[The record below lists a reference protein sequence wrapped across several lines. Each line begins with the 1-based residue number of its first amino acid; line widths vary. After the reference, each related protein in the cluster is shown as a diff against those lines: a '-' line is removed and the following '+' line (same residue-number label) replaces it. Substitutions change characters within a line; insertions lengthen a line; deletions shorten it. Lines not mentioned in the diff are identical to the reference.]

1 MKSEQ
6 KMLFLYF
13 FFNTNFRAAIELFMR
28 IMLSN
33 PTVIVMSQY
42 PSNISSI
49 IQLFVCTCTCNE
61 EVDALEPSF
70 RVVEM
75 LLQRCTVQQA
85 IAKGRKDGAAKRRP
99 PRTKF
104 LDNNA
109 SRESK
114 RDPNIWHRAE
124 KLNYQ

>member
-1 MKSEQ
+1 M
-6 KMLFLYF
+6 
-13 FFNTNFRAAIELFMR
+13 
-28 IMLSN
+28 
-33 PTVIVMSQY
+33 
-42 PSNISSI
+42 
-49 IQLFVCTCTCNE
+49 
-61 EVDALEPSF
+61 
-70 RVVEM
+70 VEM

-124 KLNYQ
+124 KLNYQYNFKKNILDMYYIAFDMCQY

>member
-1 MKSEQ
+1 
-6 KMLFLYF
+6 
-13 FFNTNFRAAIELFMR
+13 MR
-28 IMLSN
+28 IH
-33 PTVIVMSQY
+33 VIQLYNNCNVAIFNLKVSKA
-42 PSNISSI
+42 ISI
-49 IQLFVCTCTCNE
+49 VIQLFVRTCNK

-85 IAKGRKDGAAKRRP
+85 IAEGRKDGAAKRRP